1 MRKQV
6 NANEGLADL
15 MLGVGSIKN
24 IKGSSR
30 KRLLNDA
37 LYYARKLLKLIRS
50 VQAIPEGTEDLE
62 LQRLE
67 EELNIIKEEVD
78 KLESEFNK

>member
-6 NANEGLADL
+6 STNEGLADL

-24 IKGSSR
+24 LKSSNR

-37 LYYARKLLKLIRS
+37 LYYARKLLKIIRS
-50 VQAIPEGTEDLE
+50 AQVIPEGVEDLE

-78 KLESEFNK
+78 KIEKELNN